1 MQDDGSQLIDIERMS
16 ITLTDFA
23 RPRLFP
29 RELRGNTIQDISA
42 AEFEQ
47 YLNEHPPLKV
57 LDGYASFCKLHVHRN
72 WTTTKCLSVPIT
84 NDNRHLLRSDYEAR
98 NSDELPVL
106 VRWFEGLKPP
116 VANFII
122 PILYSRE
129 QLAKEGSPIDADWG
143 VVGCIYTMEPEET
156 PMTPITL
163 MRNALGVDE
172 GGSGVPIDRKAYR
185 QSVEFWRT
193 HANWRG

>member
-1 MQDDGSQLIDIERMS
+1 MQDNGSQLIDIERMT

-29 RELRGNTIQDISA
+29 REPRGNTIQDISA